1 MERVYLLVED
11 MTQRRLP
18 CLLNPETLVQ
28 RRLAGVQPRRS
39 ATGRLTGTGLTDD
52 PMLYTGGGYTEL
64 ALDLLFDVALVDRP
78 QKIENVRTLT
88 QPLWDLADTPPNGLN
103 RGQPLMVRFLWG
115 KEWNFLGVVVAVAER
130 LDMFTS
136 EGVPQRSW
144 LRLKLVRS
152 QLPAAEPEAARR
164 SPTAAELASLAER
177 VSQAPGG
184 LIALG
189 RPEPGAP
196 GSDQPSGSPEPE
208 ETEAP
213 PEEAEGEIPGLEGA
227 VASEAVPEETE
238 APLEEAEG
246 ESPEL
251 EGADAPEMVPEE
263 TEGTSLELEGADA
276 PKDEQAASVSAAEVP
291 QEGSSAGM
299 VKLEATG
306 LPDTEPATLSTPVAA
321 QAAADSEQQGT
332 AGPVEQAESEASAAP
347 AEPEGRWRMA
357 QRERLDQVAHR
368 YYGDPAYWR
377 LLAIVNGIDD
387 PLHIP
392 DGTELRVPSIPLES
406 EGA

>member
-1 MERVYLLVED
+1 MERVYVLVEV
-11 MTQRRLP
+11 MAQRRLP

-28 RRLAGVQPRRS
+28 RRRAGVQPRRS
-39 ATGRLTGTGLTDD
+39 ATGRLTGIGLADD
-52 PMLYTGGGYTEL
+52 PLLYTGGGYTEL
-64 ALDLLFDVALVDRP
+64 ALDLLFDVALEDKP

-88 QPLWDLADTPPNGLN
+88 QPLWELADTAPEGQN

-144 LRLKLVRS
+144 LRLRLVRS

-164 SPTAAELASLAER
+164 SPSAAELASLAER

-189 RPEPGAP
+189 RAEPSAP
-196 GSDQPSGSPEPE
+196 GSGQPAGSPEP
-208 ETEAP
+208 
-213 PEEAEGEIPGLEGA
+213 GEP
-227 VASEAVPEETE
+227 E
-238 APLEEAEG
+238 APLEDAQG
-246 ESPEL
+246 E
-251 EGADAPEMVPEE
+251 
-263 TEGTSLELEGADA
+263 SLELEGAGASETVPEEAEVPPQEAEGGPLVLEGAEA
-276 PKDEQAASVSAAEVP
+276 PKAEQAASVSAADAP
-291 QEGSSAGM
+291 
-299 VKLEATG
+299 EATG
-306 LPDTEPATLSTPVAA
+306 VPDTEPATLSTPVAA
-321 QAAADSEQQGT
+321 QAVAVVGPEAAAGADQGSAEQ
-332 AGPVEQAESEASAAP
+332 VEQEAPDEPAAAP
-347 AEPEGRWRMA
+347 AAQPERRWRMA
-357 QRERLDQVAHR
+357 HRERLDQVAFH

-392 DGTELRVPSIPLES
+392 DGTELEVPPAALVSKGP
-406 EGA
+406 